1 MKKKLFVLLS
11 IFVLVMPFMVYAEDP
26 EPSAD
31 PTPTASPEPS
41 QDPVEIKITMSPSS
55 LELNEGDSKKLSVE
69 LEGTSSTV
77 TWKSSD
83 TNVATVDNGTVTAKK
98 AGTATITAEVEGK
111 SANCAVTVKAKK
123 VSATLKNV
131 KIEGAD
137 VTKVNDTTY
146 NVNVTDESKF
156 SIVDDGKHVIITLS
170 EGNDY
175 RMTSLD
181 SKNEFKIL
189 VGDNTY
195 TFKVTRP
202 AANTNL
208 SKLEV
213 SGYAFDQTFNK
224 DTTNYTVTVPYDI
237 TTVTINATTEDD
249 NAKISTGKS
258 FTKDNLQVGGNTV
271 TIKVTNGS
279 DSKTYKI
286 FITRE
291 EEKKEKEKEK
301 ITSGNTSKITSKDS
315 DMDIPE
321 TTSPD
326 SILDYII
333 ITLGTLVLF
342 SIGGIGI
349 FFYFKTSPKRMK
361 KELLKKKKTDVK
373 EESPIV
379 EIEETK
385 EEPKKEIKDYDND
398 IEEL

>member
-41 QDPVEIKITMSPSS
+41 QDPVEIKITVSPSS
-55 LELNEGDSKKLSVE
+55 LELDEGDSKNLSVE
-69 LEGTSSTV
+69 LQGTSSTV

-111 SANCAVTVKAKK
+111 SANCAVTVKEKQNAIDYKIVITGGKLDKAFDKSITQYTVDVTDVNKFQIDVEPKTAKK
-123 VSATLKNV
+123 SIPSYSDLSTVGSINV
-131 KIEGAD
+131 TIEG
-137 VTKVNDTTY
+137 KVY
-146 NVNVTDESKF
+146 NLKINV
-156 SIVDDGKHVIITLS
+156 
-170 EGNDY
+170 
-175 RMTSLD
+175 
-181 SKNEFKIL
+181 
-189 VGDNTY
+189 
-195 TFKVTRP
+195 P

-213 SGYAFDQTFNK
+213 AGYAFDQTFNK
-224 DTTNYTVTVPYDI
+224 DTTNYTVTVPYDV
-237 TTVTINATTEDD
+237 TTVTINATTEDA

-301 ITSGNTSKITSKDS
+301 TTSGNTSKITSKDS